1 MFLRMLKTIY
11 TLLKKIA
18 VSNQIKTTCNTRV
31 THFFVE
37 FVCVTHEVTF
47 FVGNLYFQQSS
58 EVHFFGKV
66 EMYLNVKR

>member
-18 VSNQIKTTCNTRV
+18 VSNQIKTMCNTRV

-37 FVCVTHEVTF
+37 FV
-47 FVGNLYFQQSS
+47 
-58 EVHFFGKV
+58 
-66 EMYLNVKR
+66 